1 MKTRYANVTV
11 SADRHGKLRARWRK
25 AGHDQVYLKTL
36 PDQPGFEAE
45 LKAIAA
51 DKPIRDPRVVPRSIN
66 DLAARYYRSADF
78 AAKGG
83 ADDKRRRR
91 SIIEGFRQEY
101 GNDMVADF
109 SFEHIEAIL
118 IRKTEKRTNE
128 KGRVV
133 GGQVAATILRKQLR
147 RLFALARKLEWIAG
161 NPVEDADQVG
171 QRKLSGFY
179 SWTEADIAAY
189 QQRHSIGSKARLA
202 LEIILWTGQRR
213 GDARLFGPTHI
224 VGGKINFQAGKN
236 GADLWM
242 PVARDLRR
250 AIDATPSVGIRTF
263 IVTEYGKTFTKD
275 GFGNKFREWCDEA
288 GLPQCTAHGLR
299 KAISRRMAQTQGT
312 DAEMMA
318 VGGWK
323 QSGEVRI
330 YTEAVEQEALAKGII
345 DRIDQRY
352 STDGDTP

>member
-1 MKTRYANVTV
+1 MKTRYPNVTV

-25 AGHDQVYLKTL
+25 AGHNPVYLKTL

-45 LKAIAA
+45 LKAIASA
-51 DKPIRDPRVVPRSIN
+51 KPIRDPRVVPRSIN
-66 DLAARYYRSADF
+66 DLVARYYRSADF

-91 SIIEGFRQEY
+91 GIIEGFRDEY
-101 GNDMVADF
+101 GND
-109 SFEHIEAIL
+109 
-118 IRKTEKRTNE
+118 
-128 KGRVV
+128 KGRVI

-147 RLFALARKLEWIAG
+147 RLFALAKKLEWIPG
-161 NPVEDADQVG
+161 NPVEDADHVG
-171 QRKLSGFY
+171 QRKLTGFY

-189 QQRHSIGSKARLA
+189 QQRHPPGSKARLA

-213 GDARLFGPTHI
+213 GDARLFGPKHI
-224 VGGKINFQAGKN
+224 VDGKINFQAAKN

-250 AIDATPSVGIRTF
+250 AIDATPSIGIKTF

-275 GFGNKFREWCDEA
+275 GFGNKFREWCDDA

-299 KAISRRMAQTQGT
+299 KAISRRMAQTRGT

-330 YTEAVEQEALAKGII
+330 YTEAVEQEALAKGMI
-345 DRIDQRY
+345 DRIDRRY
-352 STDGDTP
+352 STGGD